1 MTGQQ
6 VSVPAEH
13 RRKTDK
19 KRRMRPSLLICG
31 LLLALVVGTVVAVTT
46 GAASIRLSTVV
57 EAFRSYD
64 PDQVSHY
71 TIMSVRLP
79 RALTAILVGASFA
92 VSGAIM
98 QGLTRNPLASPG
110 LMGVSAGSGFA
121 LVLVFV
127 IAPYLAYHQIIT
139 VSMLGA
145 ACGTLLVYGVGM
157 LGAARRTQQYR
168 NVKLALAGSAVSAL
182 LGAFAEGMEI
192 YYGLAQSVMQW
203 YTAGLS
209 GVKWI
214 DVRVMLPWT
223 IAGGIAAFAVSRSL
237 SAIALGDEV
246 ASGLGQRIA
255 RTKWIG
261 ACAVFALTGSAV
273 AIAGPIG
280 FIGLMVPH
288 LVRFLIGANYRWIIP
303 CAGLMGGALLL
314 FADTASRLVNM
325 PRETPAGII
334 TAVLGVPF
342 FLYLA
347 RQDGRASL

>member
-6 VSVPAEH
+6 HSVSTRH
-13 RRKTDK
+13 RLQSE
-19 KRRMRPSLLICG
+19 KRRIRPSLLLCG
-31 LLLALVVGTVVAVTT
+31 LLLALIVGTAGAVVT
-46 GAASIRLSTVV
+46 GAASIRLSTVA

-64 PDQVSHY
+64 PEQVSHY

-79 RALTAILVGASFA
+79 RAIIAILAGASFA
-92 VSGAIM
+92 ISGAIM
-98 QGLTRNPLASPG
+98 QGMTRNPLASPG

-121 LVLVFV
+121 IVLVFV
-127 IAPYLAYHQIIT
+127 VAPYLAYHQMIA
-139 VSMLGA
+139 VSMIGA
-145 ACGTLLVYGVGM
+145 ACGTLLVYGVGV
-157 LGAARRTQQYR
+157 LGAASRSQQYR

-182 LGAFAEGMEI
+182 LGACAEGLQI
-192 YYGLAQSVMQW
+192 YYGLAQTVMQW

-223 IAGGIAAFAVSRSL
+223 AAGGCAALAISRSL
-237 SAIALGDEV
+237 SALALGDEI
-246 ASGLGQRIA
+246 ASGLGQRVA

-273 AIAGPIG
+273 AIVGPIS

-288 LVRFLIGANYRWIIP
+288 LVRFLIGVNYRWIIP

-347 RQDGRASL
+347 RQDGRGGL